1 MIGYFSAEQIRSAE
15 EATGDLLERGV
26 LMGRAAHAVAEVVA
40 AELRSRSGGC
50 YGRSVGVLTG
60 AGDNGG
66 DALYAA
72 ALLRRRGVRVEAV
85 LLGGD
90 RTHAAGLESFRR
102 SGGRVVESFSAGI
115 DLVIDGIVGLS
126 GKGSLRPAVAALV
139 ESLTAP
145 IVSVDLPSGVDA
157 DTGQVNVPAVRAALT
172 VTFGALRIA
181 HVLAAPQCGRMVL
194 ADIGIDAHE
203 PTLRQLT
210 DAEVAHLWPVPGP
223 SDDKYSQGVVGIVAG
238 SARYPG
244 AGVLCSGAAVA
255 ATSGMVRYAG
265 TAGPQVLSQ
274 YPEVIATEEPED
286 AGKVQAWVIGP
297 GAGTED
303 TGVRRLR
310 YVLDTDVPVLIDA
323 DGLTL
328 LARHR
333 ELVVGRSAPTL
344 LTPHAGEF
352 ARITGTELG
361 ADRVEAVRGLAAEL
375 GVTVL
380 LKGRATL
387 IASPDGDVLV
397 NDAGS
402 SWAATAGAGDVL
414 SGVAGSLLAS
424 GIPAP
429 LAAAAAA
436 RVHALAAIA
445 ASAGSVSKTAGGA
458 PIGASALVRAV
469 SPTLR
474 VLLSGK
480 TRDDAAPAG
489 WEDGRR

>member
-1 MIGYFSAEQIRSAE
+1 MIGYFSAEQIRAAE

-26 LMGRAAHAVAEVVA
+26 LMGRAAHAVADVVA
-40 AELRSRSGGC
+40 AELRSRTGGC
-50 YGRSVGVLTG
+50 YGRCVGVLAG

-72 ALLRRRGVRVEAV
+72 ALLRRRGVRAEAI
-85 LLGGD
+85 LLGGE

-102 SGGRVVESFSAGI
+102 AGGRVVETFSAGI
-115 DLVIDGIVGLS
+115 DLVVDGIVGLS
-126 GKGSLRPAVAALV
+126 GKGPLRPAAAAIV
-139 ESLTAP
+139 ESVTVP

-157 DTGQVNVPAVRAALT
+157 DTGEVNDPAVRAAVT
-172 VTFGALRIA
+172 VTFGAFRIA
-181 HVLAAPQCGRMVL
+181 HVLAAPQCGRTVL
-194 ADIGIDAHE
+194 ADIGIKARK
-203 PTLRQLT
+203 PTLQQLT
-210 DAEVAHLWPVPGP
+210 DAEVAGLWPVPGP

-244 AGVLCSGAAVA
+244 AGVLCSGAAVS

-265 TAGPQVLSQ
+265 TAGPQVLSH

-286 AGKVQAWVIGP
+286 AGKVQAWVVGP

-303 TGVRRLR
+303 TGLRRLR
-310 YVLDTDVPVLIDA
+310 HVLDTDVPVLIDA

-328 LARHR
+328 LAQHR
-333 ELVVGRSAPTL
+333 ELVVGRTAPTL

-352 ARITGTELG
+352 ARITGAEVG
-361 ADRVEAVRGLAAEL
+361 ADRIGAVRGLAAEL

-380 LKGRATL
+380 LKGRATV

-397 NDAGS
+397 NDARS
-402 SWAATAGAGDVL
+402 SWAASAGAGDVL
-414 SGVAGSLLAS
+414 SGIAGSLLAA
-424 GIPAP
+424 GIAAP

-436 RVHALAAIA
+436 RVHARAAIT
-445 ASAGSVSKTAGGA
+445 ASAGSTSANTGAA

-474 VLLSGK
+474 ALLAER
-480 TRDDAAPAG
+480 TRGDAALTG
-489 WEDGRR
+489 WEDGQR